1 MLGDIAQVALDELP
15 PPGVEH
21 VADSFDLDVQPISVL
36 HAQVLPAKNGIR
48 FDFFKKQSITPEKRP
63 QGSDAFWVRRNQA
76 RSGEAGQKAQA
87 RIHLHDSASL

>member
-21 VADSFDLDVQPISVL
+21 VADSFDLDVQPVPVL

-63 QGSDAFWVRRNQA
+63 QGSDAFGVRRNQA